1 MDNIELLLKRLSEAF
16 GPSGFEGNV
25 RKIMKEELS
34 KYSSNIYTDGLG
46 SLIAELNEK
55 SKGPKIMVAAHMDE
69 VGLLVKYVDDRGYVK
84 FQQLGGWLDQA
95 LIGQRWK
102 VLTKKGEVLGVS
114 GIKTPHVMSAEEKK
128 KIIKSDDIFIDV
140 GAENKK
146 DAETRLGI
154 FPGDPIAP
162 VSQFDFLGDN
172 RLYIGKAW
180 DDRIGLAVMTEVA
193 KSLKTTPIQNKV
205 FLVSTVQEE
214 VGLRGA
220 GTSSFAIEPDIGINV
235 ESGVAGD
242 YPGISKNE
250 SQEQI
255 GSGPTIFLH
264 DSMMLPNLKL
274 RDLVVSIAKE
284 LQMDIQFNV
293 LKGYGEDGAAIQ
305 KTHKGTPTIN
315 IAVPTRYLHSH
326 NGVIARSDFDDSA
339 KLITTLIRRLTLD
352 IVDDLK
358 SFE

>member
-1 MDNIELLLKRLSEAF
+1 MDNIELLLKKLSEAF
-16 GPSGFEGNV
+16 GPSGFEADV

-34 KYSSNIYTDGLG
+34 KYASNIYTDGLG
-46 SLIAELNEK
+46 SLIAELSEQ
-55 SKGPKIMVAAHMDE
+55 SKGPKIMVTAHMDE

-102 VLTKKGEVLGVS
+102 ILTKKGEVLGVS

-128 KIIKSDDIFIDV
+128 KIVKSDDVFVDV
-140 GAENKK
+140 GADNKK

-162 VSQFDFLGDN
+162 VSQFDFLGQS
-172 RLYIGKAW
+172 RLYVGKAW
-180 DDRIGLAVMTEVA
+180 DDRVGLAVMLEVA
-193 KSLKTTPIQNKV
+193 RSLKATDMQNKV
-205 FLVSTVQEE
+205 LLVSTVQEE

-220 GTSSFAIEPDIGINV
+220 ITSSFAIEPDIGINV

-284 LQMDIQFNV
+284 LHMNIQFNV

-305 KTHKGTPTIN
+305 KSHKGVPTIN

-326 NGVIARSDFDDSA
+326 NGVISRSDFDDTVTLVS
-339 KLITTLIRRLTLD
+339 TLIRKLNID
-352 IVDDLK
+352 VVNYLK

>member
-1 MDNIELLLKRLSEAF
+1 MDNIEILLKKLSEAF
-16 GPSGFEGNV
+16 GPSGFEGAV
-25 RKIMKEELS
+25 RKIMDEELS
-34 KYSSNIYTDGLG
+34 KYASNIYTDGLG
-46 SLIAELNEK
+46 SLIAELSEE
-55 SKGPKIMVAAHMDE
+55 SKGPKIMVTAHMDE
-69 VGLLVKYVDDRGYVK
+69 VGLLVKYIDDRGYVK

-95 LIGQRWK
+95 LIGQRWQI
-102 VLTKKGEVLGVS
+102 LTKKGMVLGVS
-114 GIKTPHVMSAEEKK
+114 GIKTPHVMSVEEKK
-128 KIIKSDDIFIDV
+128 KIVKSDDVFIDV
-140 GAENKK
+140 GAESKK

-172 RLYIGKAW
+172 GLYIGKAW
-180 DDRIGLAVMTEVA
+180 DDRIGLAVITEVA
-193 KSLKTTPIQNKV
+193 RSLKSTSNRNKV
-205 FLVSTVQEE
+205 FLVATVQEE

-220 GTSSFAIEPDIGINV
+220 ETSSFAIEPDIGINI

-255 GSGPTIFLH
+255 GCGPTIFLH

-274 RDLVVSIAKE
+274 RDLTVSIAEE

-293 LKGYGEDGAAIQ
+293 LKGYGEDGAAVQ
-305 KTHKGTPTIN
+305 RTHKGTPTIN

-326 NGVIARSDFDDSA
+326 NGVISRLDFDDSV
-339 KLITTLIRRLTLD
+339 KLISTLIQRLT
-352 IVDDLK
+352 IETVNDLK
-358 SFE
+358 SFD